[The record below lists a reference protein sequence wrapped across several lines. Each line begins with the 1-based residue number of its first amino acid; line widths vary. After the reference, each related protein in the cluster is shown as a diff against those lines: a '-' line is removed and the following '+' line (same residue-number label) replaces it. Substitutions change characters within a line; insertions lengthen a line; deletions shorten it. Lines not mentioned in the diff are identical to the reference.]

1 MLKNRS
7 IEVIDEF
14 SNYLIGI
21 KNLSTEYVSNIVIT
35 LKQFLTF
42 MNIYKY
48 KEKYNSY
55 KDMELNDIRALT
67 NSDIYSFIFYLAEKN
82 YKQSYRILK
91 IEHLRN
97 FFDFLFKIKHNI
109 FTQPFKKINREK
121 RMYDKLPNYLSL
133 EESKRLLQLY
143 SDSDK
148 ALEIR
153 DNAILHL
160 FLNCG
165 LRRSEL
171 INLKIDDFNF
181 EENKFIIFGKGNKER
196 IGYLNQITKDAI
208 LKYLKIR
215 KNMEVTNKK
224 DSNIFFLSYLGKK
237 LGDDGLRKIIKKA
250 YKKADINSDVYTIH
264 TLRHTCATLL
274 YRSGIDI
281 KIIKELLGHVRID
294 TTEIYTHLH
303 DEDVMNALQTHSL
316 SSFMMKDA
324 LNYCIA

>member
-55 KDMELNDIRALT
+55 EDMELNDIRALT

-133 EESKRLLQLY
+133 GESKRLLQLY

-165 LRRSEL
+165 IRRSEL

-196 IGYLNQITKDAI
+196 IGYLNKNTKDAI
-208 LKYLKIR
+208 LKYLEIR
-215 KNMEVTNKK
+215 KSLNTKKIK
-224 DSNIFFLSYLGKK
+224 DSNILFVSNKGGRF
-237 LGDDGLRKIIKKA
+237 
-250 YKKADINSDVYTIH
+250 
-264 TLRHTCATLL
+264 CP
-274 YRSGIDI
+274 
-281 KIIKELLGHVRID
+281 
-294 TTEIYTHLH
+294 
-303 DEDVMNALQTHSL
+303 NALKNIVKKH
-316 SSFMMKDA
+316 MKR
-324 LNYCIA
+324 LI

>member
-1 MLKNRS
+1 
-7 IEVIDEF
+7 
-14 SNYLIGI
+14 
-21 KNLSTEYVSNIVIT
+21 
-35 LKQFLTF
+35 
-42 MNIYKY
+42 
-48 KEKYNSY
+48 
-55 KDMELNDIRALT
+55 
-67 NSDIYSFIFYLAEKN
+67 
-82 YKQSYRILK
+82 
-91 IEHLRN
+91 
-97 FFDFLFKIKHNI
+97 
-109 FTQPFKKINREK
+109 
-121 RMYDKLPNYLSL
+121 MYDKLPNYLSL
-133 EESKRLLQLY
+133 GESKRLLQLY

-165 LRRSEL
+165 IRRSEL

-196 IGYLNQITKDAI
+196 IGYLNKNTKDAI
-208 LKYLKIR
+208 LKYLEIR
-215 KNMEVTNKK
+215 KSLNTKKIK
-224 DSNIFFLSYLGKK
+224 DSNILFVSNKGGRFCPNALKN
-237 LGDDGLRKIIKKA
+237 IVKKA
-250 YKKADINSDVYTIH
+250 YEKADINSNVYTIH

-324 LNYCIA
+324 LNYCVA